1 MTFLSREAQL
11 RMHFAATAAAA
22 TVAAATV
29 ATTMRAAAMRG
40 AVAVLRAPTIARAR
54 ADNDGSVVAA
64 AAAVAERAVI
74 RSRRPGMPD
83 IPGGSR
89 SVADG
94 GGPYENAPGDGDW
107 K

>member
-1 MTFLSREAQL
+1 MQHSPLLGDVHPKRRMTFLSREAQL

-29 ATTMRAAAMRG
+29 ATTMCAAAMRG

-64 AAAVAERAVI
+64 AAAVAERAVF
-74 RSRRPGMPD
+74 RRELYSPSECPTFQ
-83 IPGGSR
+83 
-89 SVADG
+89 VAADQ
-94 GGPYENAPGDGDW
+94 
-107 K
+107 